1 MAKKVYEAL
10 NWASSFLTEHE
21 RDANAGE
28 ILLQHVLKM
37 SRSELLANLHL
48 SLTEQQQ
55 GQWIEKVKKHARG
68 IPIQHMIGTEEF
80 YGRSFRVNP
89 NVLIPR
95 PETEE
100 LVWHALNGIKQYF
113 SKNERLTMADIGT
126 GSGIIAITMKL
137 EQPNLTV
144 YAVDLSEEALET
156 AKANGE
162 SLHADVKWLQGDLLQ
177 PLIEAGIQ
185 LDMLL
190 SNPPYI
196 PLSDKKELSTVVI
209 DHEPH
214 LALFGGEDGLDLYRR
229 FCEQLPKVLKEKA
242 IVGFEVGVGQ
252 GEVVQQLLQQAFP
265 QASVRIEY
273 DINGKDR
280 MVFLQM

>member
-1 MAKKVYEAL
+1 MTKKVYEAL
-10 NWASSFLTEHE
+10 NWASSFLAEHE

-48 SLTEQQQ
+48 PLTEQQQ
-55 GQWIEKVKKHARG
+55 EQWIEKVQKHAQG

-80 YGRSFRVNP
+80 YGRSFRVNSD
-89 NVLIPR
+89 VLIPR

-113 SKNERLTMADIGT
+113 PKNEPLTMADIGT

-137 EQPNLTV
+137 EQPDLTV
-144 YAVDLSEEALET
+144 YAVDLSEKALET

-162 SLHADVKWLQGDLLQ
+162 SLQADVKWLHGDLLQ

-185 LDMLL
+185 VDMLL

-196 PLSDKKELSTVVI
+196 PLSDKKELSTVVV

-252 GEVVQQLLQQAFP
+252 GEAVQQLLQQAFP
-265 QASVRIEY
+265 HASVRIEY

>member
-1 MAKKVYEAL
+1 MTKKVYEAL
-10 NWASSFLTEHE
+10 NWASSFLTEHK

-37 SRSELLANLHL
+37 SRSELLANLHAH
-48 SLTEQQQ
+48 LTAQQEE
-55 GQWIEKVKKHARG
+55 QWIEKVKKHAQG
-68 IPIQHMIGTEEF
+68 VPIQHMIGTEEF
-80 YGRSFRVNP
+80 YGRVFQVNP
-89 NVLIPR
+89 HVLIPR

-100 LVWHALNGIKQYF
+100 LIWYALKRIKQYF
-113 SKNERLTMADIGT
+113 PENEPLTMADIGT

-137 EQPNLTV
+137 EQPDLTV
-144 YAVDLSEEALET
+144 YAVDVSETALET
-156 AKANGE
+156 AKTNGKM
-162 SLHADVKWLQGDLLQ
+162 LQADVNWLHGDLLN

-185 LDMLL
+185 LDLLL

-196 PLSDKKELSTVVI
+196 PLSDKTELSTVVV

-229 FCEQLPKVLKEKA
+229 FCEQLPYVLKEKA
-242 IVGFEVGVGQ
+242 IVGFEVGAGQ
-252 GEVVQQLLQQAFP
+252 GVAVQQLLQQTFP
-265 QASVRIEY
+265 KASVQVEN

>member
-1 MAKKVYEAL
+1 MTKKVYEAL
-10 NWASSFLTEHE
+10 NWASSFLTEHK

-28 ILLQHVLKM
+28 ILLQHVLNM

-48 SLTEQQQ
+48 QLTEQQQ
-55 GQWIEKVKKHARG
+55 EQWVEKVRKHAQG
-68 IPIQHMIGTEEF
+68 VPIQHMIGTEDF
-80 YGRSFRVNP
+80 YGKTFRVNP
-89 NVLIPR
+89 HVLIPR

-113 SKNERLTMADIGT
+113 PKNEPLTMADIGT

-137 EQPNLTV
+137 EQPDLTV
-144 YAVDLSEEALET
+144 YAVDLSEKALET

-162 SLHADVKWLQGDLLQ
+162 SLQADVNWLHGDLLQ

-185 LDMLL
+185 LDILL

-196 PLSDKKELSTVVI
+196 PLTDKVELSTVVV

-229 FCEQLPKVLKEKA
+229 FCEQLPQVLKDRA

-252 GEVVQQLLQQAFP
+252 GEAVQQLLQQAFS